1 MKVVAVISAL
11 SLLLGT
17 VHGRVMRGPIAPVCR
32 DAMPCEA
39 PVTHAT
45 LYFTRLGRTV
55 SAVTDARGY
64 YRIELRGGLDA
75 VKPKRASFGRGFAP
89 RSVRIVAG
97 GDKRADFHI
106 DTGIR

>member
-1 MKVVAVISAL
+1 MKVVAFVSAL

-32 DAMPCEA
+32 VGVPCEA
-39 PVTHAT
+39 PVAHTT

-64 YRIELRGGLDA
+64 YRIRLEGGRYA
-75 VKPKRASFGRGFAP
+75 VKPKRASFGRGFSP
-89 RSVRIVAG
+89 RSVRITAG

>member
-1 MKVVAVISAL
+1 MKVVAVVSAL

-32 DAMPCEA
+32 VGVPCEA
-39 PVTHAT
+39 PVEHTT
-45 LYFTRLGRTV
+45 LYFTRSGRTV
-55 SAVTDARGY
+55 SAVTDAHGY
-64 YRIELRGGLDA
+64 YRIQLKGGVYA

-89 RSVRIVAG
+89 RSVRIAAG